1 MTIIQV
7 NSMAHS
13 WQVRGTLLPFADF
26 RESARSMTGTALEL
40 CARTISEICES
51 LKTFPDGVP
60 ETIVTEEVMPFKET
74 WQVNQFQMHAP
85 WWAMWREFPAAFAA
99 YSLEIASA
107 LSVFCN
113 KVKGDYHRKT
123 WDGYLAKCG
132 KLAATHLPIGF
143 KYTPA
148 VARRWSAEIPWL
160 SDARLHASH
169 RRYLLHAHPSFYRQY
184 GWKDPEIKVMQP
196 GTSYHQRSTSTY
208 SLWFPTNSFNYAR
221 RQHGRL
227 EEAVKRRDAEEAV
240 KRAKRLESRDL

>member
-1 MTIIQV
+1 MTILQV

-40 CARTISEICES
+40 CARTISEICGL

-60 ETIVTEEVMPFKET
+60 ETIVTEEVMKFKET
-74 WQVNQFQMHAP
+74 WQVNQFRMHAP
-85 WWAMWREFPAAFAA
+85 WWSMWREFPAAFAA
-99 YSLEIASA
+99 YSLEIKSA
-107 LSVFCN
+107 LSVFCK
-113 KVKGDYHRKT
+113 KVTYQHHHKT
-123 WDGYLAKCG
+123 WDVYRELCEE
-132 KLAATHLPIGF
+132 LAATHLPSGF

-148 VARRWSAEIPWL
+148 VARRWSTSIPWL

-208 SLWFPTNSFNYAR
+208 SLWFPTNAFNYAL
-221 RQHGRL
+221 RQHVRL
-227 EEAVKRRDAEEAV
+227 EEAAKRYKSTEEAA
-240 KRAKRLESRDL
+240 RRKRLESRDL